1 MVVLSPSRP
10 QAGPSP
16 TLTSAPTPTVLS
28 AAEEY
33 TRAALRLIEERGLLL
48 DETAWPRIVHDTML
62 QVVAARTSTDTYG
75 AIRSAL
81 VLATGS
87 RGALLPESDATP
99 TPIATPVEAS
109 VTAGIG
115 RIALPS
121 IDELS
126 GDPVSR
132 RAAQTSDL
140 IASIRPRV
148 SCGWLVDVRETTSDS
163 DWGALAA
170 LEPFSHAGEVFDFSD
185 HNGHVLHVSLAAET
199 AFLDGQPLASS
210 GRSSMRNTLP
220 VAVLQSSNTMGA
232 GEDLILALRRGP
244 RTRTFG
250 ATTRSGPTTETF
262 ALSDGARLVLP
273 TTQLSDVGGWA
284 YTAGIAPDV
293 RTASPEQAAEQWL
306 RSQCHR

>member
-10 QAGPSP
+10 APAPTPSP
-16 TLTSAPTPTVLS
+16 TPTPTVLS
-28 AAEEY
+28 PAEEY

-62 QVVAARTSTDTYG
+62 QVVAARTSRDTYS
-75 AIRSAL
+75 AISTAL
-81 VLATGS
+81 VLATGP
-87 RGALLPESDATP
+87 RGRLLPEPDATP

-115 RIALPS
+115 HITVPS
-121 IDELS
+121 IGELS
-126 GDPVSR
+126 GDPVSH

-140 IASIRPRV
+140 ITSIRPRV
-148 SCGWLVDVRETTSDS
+148 SCGWIVDVRATTSES

-170 LEPFSHAGEVFDFSD
+170 LEPFSHAGEVFDFRD

-199 AFLDGQPLASS
+199 VFLDGQPLASS
-210 GRSSMRNTLP
+210 GRSSRRNTLP

-232 GEDLILALRRGP
+232 GEDVVLALRRGP
-244 RTRTFG
+244 HTRTFG
-250 ATTRSGPTTETF
+250 ATTRGGPTTETF
-262 ALSDGARLVLP
+262 TLSDGARLVLP

-284 YTAGIAPDV
+284 YTPGVKPMV
-293 RTASPEQAAEQWL
+293 LTNTPEQAAEQWL
-306 RSQCHR
+306 RSQCRG

>member
-1 MVVLSPSRP
+1 MVTLNPSRP
-10 QAGPSP
+10 RPVVLPS
-16 TLTSAPTPTVLS
+16 PTPTVLS
-28 AAEEY
+28 PAEEY

-62 QVVAARTSTDTYG
+62 QVVAAKTSTDTYS
-75 AIRSAL
+75 AISSAL
-81 VLATGS
+81 VLATGP
-87 RGALLPESDATP
+87 RGLLLPESDATP

-115 RIALPS
+115 RITVPS
-121 IDELS
+121 IDGLI
-126 GDPVSR
+126 GDAASR
-132 RAAQTSDL
+132 RAAQASDA
-140 IASIRPRV
+140 IAAVRQRV
-148 SCGWLVDVRETTSDS
+148 SCGWLVDVRETTSEY

-170 LEPFSHAGEVFDFSD
+170 LEPFSHAGGVFDFRD
-185 HNGHVLHVSLAAET
+185 HNGHSLHVSLATET

-220 VAVLQSSNTMGA
+220 VAVLQSSSTMGA
-232 GEDLILALRRGP
+232 GEDLILALSRGP

-250 ATTRSGPTTETF
+250 ATTRGGPTTQTF

-284 YTAGIAPDV
+284 YTPGIAPDV
-293 RTASPEQAAEQWL
+293 RTASPEQAADQWL
-306 RSQCHR
+306 RSQCRR